1 MDTSSGLLNLKSD
14 QEIIGV
20 DEKHVTI
27 GPVNLALRLDR
38 LELEIDPYEVPCLSR
53 PERCNDGF
61 SLAFWINVLE
71 LYRNNTYLLSR
82 SIFGG
87 ESSWGAHTGATGA
100 RGVKF
105 KVFTRGTR
113 KIFQISV
120 TTNQRICEIQ
130 FKFNASTWMHVT
142 VTWYDGVEMYLFLNS
157 VKQYPGDL
165 ERSLCQSKKHG
176 GQSSLHSFILGSTEA
191 IILLDDVALW
201 DRTLYDGEVND
212 IYYTVI
218 GG

>member
-142 VTWYDGVEMYLFLNS
+142 VTWYDGVEMYLFLNG

-176 GQSSLHSFILGSTEA
+176 GQSSLYSFILGSTEA